1 MNKTKTY
8 IFYDTGTHGYL
19 RVKKEEL
26 KRLKIIN
33 DISEYS
39 FNMLRNNI
47 LLEEDCDLAL
57 FVRAK
62 ERVNEDFK
70 IKTVNRSPKWVENSG
85 LVGSRYIQ
93 NSRKKGIINV

>member
-19 RVKKEEL
+19 RVKREEL

-39 FNMLRNNI
+39 FHMLGNNV

-62 ERVNEDFK
+62 DRAKEDFK

-85 LVGSRYIQ
+85 LVGSRFQ
-93 NSRKKGIINV
+93 NSRKRGIINV

>member
-62 ERVNEDFK
+62 DRVKEDFK